1 MLISAAFAAVLAA
14 DVLAPGAAAPAFT
27 PEKFLKG
34 DRFESFEPGRVYV
47 VEFWATWC
55 GPCVRA
61 MPHLTELQKANPDL
75 TVVGV
80 AGFERGE
87 SPAQNETKVTDFLS
101 KRGSDVGFAIA
112 LDTDGSMSTDW
123 MRAARRNGIPCS
135 FVVGKDGK
143 IAYIGSPNASLDR
156 AVAVALGKDAPPA
169 GESPAPA
176 PPAPPAPKAAP
187 EQPAAAPPA
196 GPAGAPE
203 VTEEVTEEDT
213 DQSGESTSTTVSTST
228 RTRTEN
234 GTTVTET
241 VTETVTV
248 TVKNGKKTTV
258 KRREVT
264 RSGAGAR

>member
-1 MLISAAFAAVLAA
+1 MLISAAFAAILAA

-34 DRFESFEPGRVYV
+34 DRFASFEPGRVYV

-61 MPHLTELQKANPDL
+61 MPHLTELQKANPEL
-75 TVVGV
+75 VVVGV
-80 AGFERGE
+80 AGFERGD
-87 SPAQNETKVTDFLS
+87 SPAQNESKVTDFLA
-101 KRGSDVGFAIA
+101 KRADEVGFAIA

-156 AVAVALGKDAPPA
+156 AVAVALGKDAPAGGGTSSTVPA
-169 GESPAPA
+169 APSAAPEKPATA
-176 PPAPPAPKAAP
+176 PPAM
-187 EQPAAAPPA
+187 PA
-196 GPAGAPE
+196 GTPE

-213 DQSGESTSTTVSTST
+213 DQSGESMTTSTSTST
-228 RTRTEN
+228 RTRTQN
-234 GTTVTET
+234 GATVTET

-248 TVKNGKKTTV
+248 TVKDGKKKTV
-258 KRREVT
+258 RRREVT
-264 RSGAGAR
+264 RSGAGAP

>member
-1 MLISAAFAAVLAA
+1 M
-14 DVLAPGAAAPAFT
+14 
-27 PEKFLKG
+27 
-34 DRFESFEPGRVYV
+34 
-47 VEFWATWC
+47 
-55 GPCVRA
+55 
-61 MPHLTELQKANPDL
+61 
-75 TVVGV
+75 VGV

-87 SPAQNETKVTDFLS
+87 SPGQNEAKVADFLA
-101 KRGSDVGFAIA
+101 KRADEVGFAIA

-156 AVAVALGKDAPPA
+156 AIEVALGK
-169 GESPAPA
+169 EAPA
-176 PPAPPAPKAAP
+176 PTPSAPKAAP
-187 EQPAAAPPA
+187 ETPPAVPAAVPPA
-196 GPAGAPE
+196 APAGAPS

-213 DQSGESTSTTVSTST
+213 DQAGESSSTTKSTST

-248 TVKNGKKTTV
+248 TVKDGKKKTV

-264 RSGAGAR
+264 RSGAGAS

>member
-156 AVAVALGKDAPPA
+156 AVATALGKEAPSA
-169 GESPAPA
+169 GESPAPV
-176 PPAPPAPKAAP
+176 PPAPKAAP
-187 EQPAAAPPA
+187 GAMPTRAECSRDLASARLSVQPSTFRNRYIAPSGRGAVMPGTADSAACAISRA
-196 GPAGAPE
+196 FRYRAR
-203 VTEEVTEEDT
+203 
-213 DQSGESTSTTVSTST
+213 VSAMKASP
-228 RTRTEN
+228 
-234 GTTVTET
+234 
-241 VTETVTV
+241 
-248 TVKNGKKTTV
+248 
-258 KRREVT
+258 
-264 RSGAGAR
+264 

>member
-34 DRFESFEPGRVYV
+34 DRFESFEPGSVYV

-156 AVAVALGKDAPPA
+156 AVATALGKEAPSA
-169 GESPAPA
+169 GESPAPV
-176 PPAPPAPKAAP
+176 PPAPKAAP
-187 EQPAAAPPA
+187 DKPASAPPA
-196 GPAGAPE
+196 VPSDAPS

-213 DQSGESTSTTVSTST
+213 DQAGESTSTSVSTST

-234 GTTVTET
+234 GATVSET

-248 TVKNGKKTTV
+248 TVKDGKKRTV

-264 RSGAGAR
+264 RSGAGAP

>member
-27 PEKFLKG
+27 PEKFMKG
-34 DRFESFEPGRVYV
+34 ERFTSFEPGRVYV

-61 MPHLTELQKANPDL
+61 MPHLTELQKANPEL

-87 SPAQNETKVTDFLS
+87 SPGQNEAKVADFLA
-101 KRGSDVGFAIA
+101 KRADEVGFAIA

-156 AVAVALGKDAPPA
+156 AIEVALGK
-169 GESPAPA
+169 EAPA
-176 PPAPPAPKAAP
+176 ATPSAPKAAP
-187 EQPAAAPPA
+187 ETPAAVPPA
-196 GPAGAPE
+196 APAGAPS

-213 DQSGESTSTTVSTST
+213 DQAGESTSTSVSTST

-234 GTTVTET
+234 GTTFSET

-248 TVKNGKKTTV
+248 TVKDGKKKTV

-264 RSGAGAR
+264 RSGAGAS

>member
-14 DVLAPGAAAPAFT
+14 DVLAPGAAAPAFS
-27 PEKFLKG
+27 PEKFMKG
-34 DRFESFEPGRVYV
+34 ERFASFEPGRVYV

-61 MPHLTELQKANPDL
+61 MPHLTELQKTNPEL

-80 AGFERGE
+80 AGFERAE
-87 SPAQNETKVTDFLS
+87 SAEQREAKVAEFLS
-101 KRGSDVGFAIA
+101 TRGSDVGFAIA

-156 AVAVALGKDAPPA
+156 AIEVALGK
-169 GESPAPA
+169 EAPA
-176 PPAPPAPKAAP
+176 ATPPAPKAAP
-187 EQPAAAPPA
+187 ETPPAVPPAA
-196 GPAGAPE
+196 PAGAPS

-213 DQSGESTSTTVSTST
+213 DQAGESSSTTRSTST

-248 TVKNGKKTTV
+248 TVKDGKKKTV

-264 RSGAGAR
+264 RSGAGAS

>member
-14 DVLAPGAAAPAFT
+14 DVLAPGAAAPAFS

-34 DRFESFEPGRVYV
+34 DRFASFEPGRVYV

-61 MPHLTELQKANPDL
+61 MPHLTELQKANPEL
-75 TVVGV
+75 VVVGV
-80 AGFERGE
+80 AGFERGD
-87 SPAQNETKVTDFLS
+87 SPEKNETKVTDFLA
-101 KRGSDVGFAIA
+101 KRADEVGFAIA
-112 LDTDGSMSTDW
+112 LDTDGSMATDW

-156 AVAVALGKDAPPA
+156 AVAVALGKESSPAAEAPAMPPA
-169 GESPAPA
+169 AKD
-176 PPAPPAPKAAP
+176 APKA
-187 EQPAAAPPA
+187 PAA
-196 GPAGAPE
+196 PAGAPE

-213 DQSGESTSTTVSTST
+213 DQAGESTSSSVSTSM
-228 RTRTEN
+228 RTRSEN
-234 GTTVTET
+234 GATVTET

-248 TVKNGKKTTV
+248 IIKDGRKKTV

-264 RSGAGAR
+264 RSGAGAP

>member
-1 MLISAAFAAVLAA
+1 MLISAALAAVLAA

-34 DRFESFEPGRVYV
+34 DRFASFEPGRVYV

-61 MPHLTELQKANPDL
+61 MPHLTELQKANPGL
-75 TVVGV
+75 VVVGV
-80 AGFERGE
+80 AGFERGDSAE
-87 SPAQNETKVTDFLS
+87 KNEAKVADFLA
-101 KRGSDVGFAIA
+101 KRADEVGFAIA
-112 LDTDGSMSTDW
+112 LDTDGSMSADW

-143 IAYIGSPNASLDR
+143 VAYIGSPNASLDR
-156 AVAVALGKDAPPA
+156 AVAVALGKEATPAAEAPAVPPAAKDAPK
-169 GESPAPA
+169 
-176 PPAPPAPKAAP
+176 PPAA
-187 EQPAAAPPA
+187 
-196 GPAGAPE
+196 PAGAPE

-213 DQSGESTSTTVSTST
+213 DQAGESTATSVSTST

-234 GTTVTET
+234 GATVTET

-248 TVKNGKKTTV
+248 TVKDGKKKTV

-264 RSGAGAR
+264 RFGAGAR

>member
-27 PEKFLKG
+27 PEKFMKG
-34 DRFESFEPGRVYV
+34 ERFASFEPGRVYV

-61 MPHLTELQKANPDL
+61 MPHLTELQKSNPEL
-75 TVVGV
+75 TVVAV

-87 SPAQNETKVTDFLS
+87 TPGQNEAKVADFLA
-101 KRGSDVGFAIA
+101 KRADEVGFAIA

-123 MRAARRNGIPCS
+123 MRAARRNCIPCS

-156 AVAVALGKDAPPA
+156 AIAVALGKEAPA
-169 GESPAPA
+169 AVESPASV
-176 PPAPPAPKAAP
+176 PPAPKAAP
-187 EQPAAAPPA
+187 ETPPAVPPAA
-196 GPAGAPE
+196 PAGAPS

-213 DQSGESTSTTVSTST
+213 DQAGESSSTTKSMST
-228 RTRTEN
+228 RSRTEN
-234 GTTVTET
+234 GTSVTET

-264 RSGAGAR
+264 RSGAGAP

>member
-27 PEKFLKG
+27 PEKFMKG
-34 DRFESFEPGRVYV
+34 ERFASFEPGRVYV

-87 SPAQNETKVTDFLS
+87 SPGQNEAKVADFLA
-101 KRGSDVGFAIA
+101 KRADEVGFAIA

-156 AVAVALGKDAPPA
+156 AIEVALGK
-169 GESPAPA
+169 EAPA
-176 PPAPPAPKAAP
+176 PTPSAPKAAP
-187 EQPAAAPPA
+187 ETPPAVPAAVPPA
-196 GPAGAPE
+196 APAGAPS

-213 DQSGESTSTTVSTST
+213 DQAGESSSTTKSMST

-234 GTTVTET
+234 GTTVSET

>member
-27 PEKFLKG
+27 PEKFMKG
-34 DRFESFEPGRVYV
+34 DRFASFEPGRVYV

-61 MPHLTELQKANPDL
+61 MPHLTELQKANPEL
-75 TVVGV
+75 VVVGV
-80 AGFERGE
+80 AGFERAE
-87 SPAQNETKVTDFLS
+87 SAEQREAKVADFLS
-101 KRGSDVGFAIA
+101 TRGSDVGFAIA

-156 AVAVALGKDAPPA
+156 AVAVALGKDAPAA
-169 GESPAPA
+169 GESPA
-176 PPAPPAPKAAP
+176 PAPPAPKAAP

-196 GPAGAPE
+196 APTGAPE

-213 DQSGESTSTTVSTST
+213 DQSGESTSTSVSTST

-234 GTTVTET
+234 GTTVSET

>member
-34 DRFESFEPGRVYV
+34 DRFASFEPGRVYV

-61 MPHLTELQKANPDL
+61 MPHLTELQKANPGL
-75 TVVGV
+75 VVVGV
-80 AGFERGE
+80 AGFERGQ
-87 SPAQNETKVTDFLS
+87 SPEQNEAKVTDFLS

-156 AVAVALGKDAPPA
+156 AVATALGKEAPAAGQPESKAAEKPAVAPPA
-169 GESPAPA
+169 V
-176 PPAPPAPKAAP
+176 
-187 EQPAAAPPA
+187 PAA
-196 GPAGAPE
+196 PAGAPD

-213 DQSGESTSTTVSTST
+213 DQAGESTSTSVSTST
-228 RTRTEN
+228 RTRSEN
-234 GTTVTET
+234 GTSVSET

-258 KRREVT
+258 RRREVT
-264 RSGAGAR
+264 RSGAGAP